1 MRIVLLDMNG
11 GVQNV
16 SQSSEMSCVHL
27 SLSVRLCLILRQF
40 GARKAV
46 YILHDLFFPTEATVP
61 VGIGLVYCYFRTLMF
76 DYLKCLNVVYE

>member
-27 SLSVRLCLILRQF
+27 SLSVRRCLILRQF

-46 YILHDLFFPTEATVP
+46 YILHDLLFPTVP
-61 VGIGLVYCYFRTLMF
+61 VGGGLVYCYFRTLMF
-76 DYLKCLNVVYE
+76 DYLGHYKVS